1 MSNAGK
7 TVVSSSLQQI
17 PRGADL
23 TDDDLR
29 QIVADFYEVRNW
41 AALKMH
47 MRTPEAIKEQCFQA
61 LRARLGR
68 RPLVIEE
75 PTP

>member
-1 MSNAGK
+1 MSEAM
-7 TVVSSSLQQI
+7 TLRQI

-29 QIVADFYEVRNW
+29 TIVDDFYVVRNW
-41 AALKMH
+41 AALR
-47 MRTPEAIKEQCFQA
+47 MRKGPDFIKEQCFQA

-68 RPLVIEE
+68 RPLVAPQQEE
-75 PTP
+75 R